1 MNRTVVGA
9 YVPGLD
15 ITVIVE
21 DLCDDSGNPLST
33 EIKGFYYGEPS
44 TQDNETFYGSLKAVY
59 DFT

>member
-1 MNRTVVGA
+1 MNREVVGA

-21 DLCDDSGNPLST
+21 DLYDDNGNPLST

-44 TQDNETFYGSLKAVY
+44 TQDNETFYGSLKATF
-59 DFT
+59 DFA